1 MFCRRAVMSE
11 PIIRVKNI
19 TKIYRLYKS
28 NKERMK
34 SVIFRNGKY
43 KKKKAVNNVSFEIS
57 KGETVAFIGNNGAG
71 KSTLMKMITGV
82 TFPTRG
88 EIEVDGN
95 INAILELRAGFDP
108 EFTGRQNLYLRGR
121 LMGWSDELIKEH
133 EEEIIDFAE
142 LGEYIDQPVRTYSSG
157 MAARLGFAINM
168 TMKPDILIID
178 EAMGV
183 GDKGFRIK
191 CINKLKSIVS
201 DENVTLLFVSG
212 SMALNKNLCSRG
224 IVIDSGKI
232 AFDGPIKEAVQ
243 FYDSNF
249 VRKLQIPKT
258 LEEEMEERSLELEA
272 EDDNDGGD
280 EEV

>member
-1 MFCRRAVMSE
+1 MSE
-11 PIIRVKNI
+11 PIIKVKNV
-19 TKIYRLYKS
+19 TKVYRLYKS

-34 SVIFRNGKY
+34 SVVFRNGKY
-43 KKKKAVNNVSFEIS
+43 KKKKAVNNVSFEIF

-82 TFPTRG
+82 TFPTKG
-88 EIEVDGN
+88 EIAVDGN

-121 LMGWSDELIKEH
+121 LLGWSDEQITEH
-133 EEEIIDFAE
+133 EDEIIEFAE

-157 MAARLGFAINM
+157 MAARLGFAINT

-191 CINKLKSIVS
+191 CVNKLRKIVS

-212 SMALNKNLCSRG
+212 SMALNKKLCTRG
-224 IVIDSGKI
+224 IVVDSGKLV
-232 AFDGPIKEAVQ
+232 FDGPVKDAVQ

-249 VRKLQIPKT
+249 VRKADAKKT
-258 LEEEMEERSLELEA
+258 LEEEFEERSIELETDDG
-272 EDDNDGGD
+272 DDNDN
-280 EEV
+280 EEM

>member
-1 MFCRRAVMSE
+1 MSE
-11 PIIRVKNI
+11 PIIKVKNV
-19 TKIYRLYKS
+19 TKVYRLYKS

-34 SVIFRNGKY
+34 SVLFRKGKY
-43 KKKKAVNNVSFEIS
+43 KKKKAVNNVSFEIY

-88 EIEVDGN
+88 EITVDGN

-121 LMGWSDELIKEH
+121 LLGWSDEQIKEH
-133 EEEIIDFAE
+133 EEEIIEFAE

-183 GDKGFRIK
+183 GDRGFRIK
-191 CINKLKSIVS
+191 CINRLKSIIS

-212 SMALNKNLCSRG
+212 SMLLNKQLCTRG
-224 IVIDSGKI
+224 IVIDSGKV
-232 AFDGPIKEAVQ
+232 AFDGSVKEAGK
-243 FYDSNF
+243 FYDTHF
-249 VRKLQIPKT
+249 VKKEPIEKS
-258 LEEEMEERSLELEA
+258 LEEELEERSLELET
-272 EDDNDGGD
+272 DDDD
-280 EEV
+280 DDSEEI

>member
-1 MFCRRAVMSE
+1 MSE
-11 PIIRVKNI
+11 PIIKVKNV
-19 TKIYRLYKS
+19 TKVYRLYKS

-34 SVIFRNGKY
+34 SVLFRKGKY
-43 KKKKAVNNVSFEIS
+43 KKKKAVNNVSLEIY

-82 TFPTRG
+82 TFPTKG
-88 EIEVDGN
+88 EIEVNGN

-121 LMGWSDELIKEH
+121 LLGWSDEQIKEH
-133 EEEIIDFAE
+133 ENEIIEFAE

-183 GDKGFRIK
+183 GDRGFRIK
-191 CINKLKSIVS
+191 CINRLKSIVS

-212 SMALNKNLCSRG
+212 SMLLNKQLCTRG
-224 IVIDSGKI
+224 IVIDSGKV
-232 AFDGPIKEAVQ
+232 AFDGPVKEAGK
-243 FYDSNF
+243 FYDTHF
-249 VRKLQIPKT
+249 VRREPIEKS
-258 LEEEMEERSLELEA
+258 LEEELEERSLELDT
-272 EDDNDGGD
+272 DDDDDD
-280 EEV
+280 ESEEM

>member
-1 MFCRRAVMSE
+1 MSE
-11 PIIRVKNI
+11 AVIKVENV

-43 KKKKAVNNVSFEIS
+43 KKKKAVDDISFEIH

-82 TFPTRG
+82 TFPTKG
-88 EIEVDGN
+88 EITVNGN

-108 EFTGRQNLYLRGR
+108 EFTGRQNMYLRGR
-121 LMGWSDELIKEH
+121 LLGWSDEEIKEH
-133 EEEIIDFAE
+133 EDEIIEFAE

-157 MAARLGFAINM
+157 MAARLGFGINM

-191 CINKLKSIVS
+191 AVNRLKSITS
-201 DENVTLLFVSG
+201 DKNVTLLFVSG
-212 SMALNKNLCSRG
+212 SMALNKKLCERG
-224 IVIDSGKI
+224 IVINSGKI
-232 AFDGPIKEAVQ
+232 AFDGPIKEAAV
-243 FYDSNF
+243 FYENNF
-249 VRKLQIPKT
+249 VKKEQEDKT
-258 LEEEMEERSLELEA
+258 LEDELDERMIEIEA
-272 EDDNDGGD
+272 DDEDDN

>member
-1 MFCRRAVMSE
+1 MSE
-11 PIIRVKNI
+11 PIIKVKNV
-19 TKIYRLYKS
+19 TKVYRLYKS

-43 KKKKAVNNVSFEIS
+43 KKKKAVNNVSFEIFR
-57 KGETVAFIGNNGAG
+57 GETVAFIGNNGAG

-88 EIEVDGN
+88 EITVDGN

-121 LMGWSDELIKEH
+121 LLGWSDEQIKAH
-133 EEEIIDFAE
+133 EDEIIEFAE

-191 CINKLKSIVS
+191 SINKLKSIIS

-212 SMALNKNLCSRG
+212 SMALNKKLCSRG

-232 AFDGPIKEAVQ
+232 AFDGPVKEAAEY
-243 FYDSNF
+243 YDSHF
-249 VRKLQIPKT
+249 VRTEPIEKT
-258 LEEEMEERSLELEA
+258 LEEEMEERSVELETSD
-272 EDDNDGGD
+272 EDEGDN
-280 EEV
+280 EEM